1 MSSSGVDITS
11 TFAALKVHG
20 NDMPIGRPDT
30 NTSPFL
36 LEIQDVDNLAQ
47 SDGFILLR
55 QHLAQHYT
63 YGLCDEHTPT
73 HVESYTRWLIVR
85 DVLHALLV
93 PVVELFDKAVYVAAS
108 ATQASKVEDLEY
120 AFTGQARSAFLWLQ
134 CFLSS
139 EKEREWCYTR
149 GCPACVVEHS
159 LDSEFTIRL
168 LHTACLLSDVHYP
181 FTIEGPTLP
190 SFMFFLDT
198 LQRAEVA
205 DPLWG
210 SEIFELTQPRACAT
224 RNGIEEL
231 IHQCL
236 ELDTF
241 LSRASSPSD
250 PSSAVSSAQA
260 SPVLGPIGTRSSAGK
275 AKQKVKRCKIAQRQ
289 IKLQFGEEQWTEE
302 MQRRCWDQLQP
313 GDSAVQESTLP
324 IPARCL
330 DAGLKLDATV
340 SVEELRSE
348 G

>member
-1 MSSSGVDITS
+1 MSGS
-11 TFAALKVHG
+11 
-20 NDMPIGRPDT
+20 
-30 NTSPFL
+30 
-36 LEIQDVDNLAQ
+36 
-47 SDGFILLR
+47 
-55 QHLAQHYT
+55 
-63 YGLCDEHTPT
+63 LCDEHTPT
-73 HVESYTRWLIVR
+73 HLENYTRWLVVR

-93 PVVELFDKAVYVAAS
+93 PVVELFDKAFYVAAS
-108 ATQASKVEDLEY
+108 ATHASKEEEFEY

-190 SFMFFLDT
+190 SFMFFVDT
-198 LQRAEVA
+198 LQRAELA

-210 SEIFELTQPRACAT
+210 NETFELIQPKAYAT

-236 ELDTF
+236 ELDVALIQAF
-241 LSRASSPSD
+241 SPPG

-260 SPVLGPIGTRSSAGK
+260 SPVLGPMGAPSSAGK
-275 AKQKVKRCKIAQRQ
+275 ANLKVRRGKTTNKQM
-289 IKLQFGEEQWTEE
+289 KLQIEEEQWMKE
-302 MQRRCWDQLQP
+302 MLKRCWDPFQP
-313 GDSAVQESTLP
+313 ADGAVQGNALP
-324 IPARCL
+324 VPARCL
-330 DAGLKLDATV
+330 DADLKLGPTI
-340 SVEELRSE
+340 SVEELRPE